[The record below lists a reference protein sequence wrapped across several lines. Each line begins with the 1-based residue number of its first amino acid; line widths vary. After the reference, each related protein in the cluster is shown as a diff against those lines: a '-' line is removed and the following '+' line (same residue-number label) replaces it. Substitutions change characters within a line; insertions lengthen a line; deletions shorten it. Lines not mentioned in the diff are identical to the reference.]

1 MFHYSFEFDYKFSD
15 LFLEEKV
22 SLFLLQAAD
31 GESCKNV
38 LVGNFD
44 VLASAEGEEEL
55 AEFVYLLL
63 DKLSLDVVM
72 GMVVGVIGLGRY
84 CEGEEVMG

>member
-31 GESCKNV
+31 GESCKDV
-38 LVGNFD
+38 FVGDFD

-55 AEFVYLLL
+55 SKFVYLLL
-63 DKLSLDVVM
+63 D
-72 GMVVGVIGLGRY
+72 
-84 CEGEEVMG
+84 